1 MNNFYEKHC
10 NDFYQYIIRNE
21 KQLKQEVRKNITYEE
36 ELFDEAYSDTIVK
49 VANAILVNHKI
60 IEDFRY
66 YFFISFKQNF
76 IQLQNKKRKIDKL
89 KTYGFKDCEGLII
102 ENFDNELCFSSN
114 RCLCNKHEERYERI
128 RILFKWLADYLEEHF
143 PPNEVDIYIVYYF
156 LKVGK
161 NRVSYKKMAD
171 IYDVELKYITN
182 VIQNIKRFV
191 KNDEIIIK
199 KKEEILYNGDI
210 DYVNS

>member
-1 MNNFYEKHC
+1 MNDFYEKHC

-21 KQLKQEVRKNITYEE
+21 KQVKQEVRKNITYEE

-60 IEDFRY
+60 IDDFRY

-89 KTYGFKDCEGLII
+89 KTYGYKDCEGFFI
-102 ENFDNELCFSSN
+102 EDFDN
-114 RCLCNKHEERYERI
+114 EERYERI
-128 RILFKWLADYLEEHF
+128 RILFKWLSDYLEQHF

-161 NRVSYKKMAD
+161 NRVSYKKMAE

-191 KNDEIIIK
+191 KNDKIINK
-199 KKEEILYNGDI
+199 KKEEILYDGDFDI
-210 DYVNS
+210 VNS

>member
-49 VANAILVNHKI
+49 VANAILVNHKV

-89 KTYGFKDCEGLII
+89 KTYGYKECEGLII
-102 ENFDNELCFSSN
+102 EDYDNEQ
-114 RCLCNKHEERYERI
+114 RYDRI
-128 RILFKWLADYLEEHF
+128 KILFKWLSDYLEEHF

-161 NRVSYKKMAD
+161 NRVSYKKMAE

-191 KNDEIIIK
+191 KNDKIINK
-199 KKEEILYNGDI
+199 KKEEILYGTDF
-210 DYVNS
+210 DFDT

>member
-49 VANAILVNHKI
+49 VANAILVNHKV

-89 KTYGFKDCEGLII
+89 KTYGYKECEGLII
-102 ENFDNELCFSSN
+102 EDYDN
-114 RCLCNKHEERYERI
+114 EERYDRI
-128 RILFKWLADYLEEHF
+128 KILFKWLSDYLEEHF

-161 NRVSYKKMAD
+161 NRVSYKKMAE

-191 KNDEIIIK
+191 KNDEIINK

-210 DYVNS
+210 DFFNS

>member
-89 KTYGFKDCEGLII
+89 KTYGYKDCEGLII
-102 ENFDNELCFSSN
+102 EDYDN
-114 RCLCNKHEERYERI
+114 EERYGRI
-128 RILFKWLADYLEEHF
+128 RILFKWLSDYLEEHF

-191 KNDEIIIK
+191 KNDEIIK
-199 KKEEILYNGDI
+199 EKKEKILYGTDF
-210 DYVNS
+210 DFDT

>member
-1 MNNFYEKHC
+1 MNNFYQKHC

-49 VANAILVNHKI
+49 VANAILVNHKV

-89 KTYGFKDCEGLII
+89 KTYGYKDCEGLII
-102 ENFDNELCFSSN
+102 EDYDNEQ
-114 RCLCNKHEERYERI
+114 RYDRI
-128 RILFKWLADYLEEHF
+128 KILFKWLSDYLEEHF

-161 NRVSYKKMAD
+161 NRISYKKMAD

-191 KNDEIIIK
+191 KNDKIINK
-199 KKEEILYNGDI
+199 KKEEILYGTDF
-210 DYVNS
+210 DFDT

>member
-21 KQLKQEVRKNITYEE
+21 KQLKQEVMKNITYEE

-49 VANAILVNHKI
+49 VANAILVNHKV

-76 IQLQNKKRKIDKL
+76 IQLQNKRRKIDKL
-89 KTYGFKDCEGLII
+89 KTYGYKDCEGLII
-102 ENFDNELCFSSN
+102 EDYDN
-114 RCLCNKHEERYERI
+114 EERYDRI
-128 RILFKWLADYLEEHF
+128 RILFKWLSDYLEEYF

-191 KNDEIIIK
+191 KNDEIINK
-199 KKEEILYNGDI
+199 KKEEILYGTDF
-210 DYVNS
+210 DFDT

>member
-49 VANAILVNHKI
+49 VANAILVNHKV

-76 IQLQNKKRKIDKL
+76 IQLQNKKRKNDKL
-89 KTYGFKDCEGLII
+89 KTYGYKECEGLII
-102 ENFDNELCFSSN
+102 EDYDN
-114 RCLCNKHEERYERI
+114 EERYDRI
-128 RILFKWLADYLEEHF
+128 KILFKWLSDYLEEHF

-161 NRVSYKKMAD
+161 NRVSYKKMAE

-191 KNDEIIIK
+191 KNDEIINK
-199 KKEEILYNGDI
+199 KKEEILYGTDF
-210 DYVNS
+210 DFDT

>member
-49 VANAILVNHKI
+49 VANAILVNHKV

-89 KTYGFKDCEGLII
+89 KTYGYKDCEGLII
-102 ENFDNELCFSSN
+102 EDYDN
-114 RCLCNKHEERYERI
+114 EERYDRI
-128 RILFKWLADYLEEHF
+128 KILFKWLSDYLEEYF

-191 KNDEIIIK
+191 KNDEIINK
-199 KKEEILYNGDI
+199 KKEEILYGTDF
-210 DYVNS
+210 DFDT

>member
-49 VANAILVNHKI
+49 VANAILVNHKV

-89 KTYGFKDCEGLII
+89 KTYGYKDCEGLII
-102 ENFDNELCFSSN
+102 EDYDN
-114 RCLCNKHEERYERI
+114 EERYDRI
-128 RILFKWLADYLEEHF
+128 RILFKWLSDYLEEHF

-191 KNDEIIIK
+191 KNDEIINK
-199 KKEEILYNGDI
+199 KKEEILYGTDF
-210 DYVNS
+210 DFDT

>member
-49 VANAILVNHKI
+49 VANAILVNHKV

-76 IQLQNKKRKIDKL
+76 IQLQNKRRKIDKL
-89 KTYGFKDCEGLII
+89 KTYGYKDCEGLII
-102 ENFDNELCFSSN
+102 EDYDN
-114 RCLCNKHEERYERI
+114 EERYDRI
-128 RILFKWLADYLEEHF
+128 RILFKWLSDYLEEHF

-191 KNDEIIIK
+191 KNDEIINK
-199 KKEEILYNGDI
+199 KKEEILYNGDLEEF
-210 DYVNS
+210 SEL

>member
-49 VANAILVNHKI
+49 VANAILVNHKV

-89 KTYGFKDCEGLII
+89 KTYGYKECEGLII
-102 ENFDNELCFSSN
+102 EDYDN
-114 RCLCNKHEERYERI
+114 EERYDRI
-128 RILFKWLADYLEEHF
+128 KILFKWLSDYLEEHF

-161 NRVSYKKMAD
+161 NRVSYKKMAE

-191 KNDEIIIK
+191 KNDEIINK
-199 KKEEILYNGDI
+199 KKEEILYGSDF
-210 DYVNS
+210 DFDT

>member
-76 IQLQNKKRKIDKL
+76 IQLQNKKRKIDKM

-102 ENFDNELCFSSN
+102 EDFDN
-114 RCLCNKHEERYERI
+114 EERYERI
-128 RILFKWLADYLEEHF
+128 RILFKWLSDYLEEHF

-191 KNDEIIIK
+191 KNDEIINK
-199 KKEEILYNGDI
+199 KKEEILYNGDFDI
-210 DYVNS
+210 VNT

>member
-49 VANAILVNHKI
+49 VANAILVNHKVI
-60 IEDFRY
+60 DDFRY

-89 KTYGFKDCEGLII
+89 KTYGYKECEGLII
-102 ENFDNELCFSSN
+102 EDYDN
-114 RCLCNKHEERYERI
+114 EERYDRI
-128 RILFKWLADYLEEHF
+128 KILFKWLSDYLEEHF

-161 NRVSYKKMAD
+161 NRVSYKKMAE

-191 KNDEIIIK
+191 KNDEIINK
-199 KKEEILYNGDI
+199 KKEEILYGSDF
-210 DYVNS
+210 DFDT

>member
-10 NDFYQYIIRNE
+10 NDFYQYIITHE
-21 KQLKQEVRKNITYEE
+21 KQLKQEVRKNITYEQ

-76 IQLQNKKRKIDKL
+76 IQLQNKKRKIDKM
-89 KTYGFKDCEGLII
+89 KTYGYKDCEGLII
-102 ENFDNELCFSSN
+102 EDFDDEQ
-114 RCLCNKHEERYERI
+114 RYERI
-128 RILFKWLADYLEEHF
+128 RILFKWLADYLEQHF

-191 KNDEIIIK
+191 KNDQIIK
-199 KKEEILYNGDI
+199 EKKEMILYNDGD
-210 DYVNS
+210 DFDFNT

>member
-49 VANAILVNHKI
+49 VANAILVNHKV

-89 KTYGFKDCEGLII
+89 KTYGYKDCEGLIN
-102 ENFDNELCFSSN
+102 EDYDN
-114 RCLCNKHEERYERI
+114 EERYDRI
-128 RILFKWLADYLEEHF
+128 KMLFKWLSDYLEEHF

-161 NRVSYKKMAD
+161 NRVSYKKMAE

-191 KNDEIIIK
+191 KNDEIINK
-199 KKEEILYNGDI
+199 KKEEILYGTDF
-210 DYVNS
+210 DFDT

>member
-1 MNNFYEKHC
+1 MNDFYEKHC

-76 IQLQNKKRKIDKL
+76 IQLQNKKRKIDKM

-102 ENFDNELCFSSN
+102 ENFDNE
-114 RCLCNKHEERYERI
+114 ERYERI
-128 RILFKWLADYLEEHF
+128 RILFKWLADYLEQHF

-161 NRVSYKKMAD
+161 NRVSYQKMAD

-199 KKEEILYNGDI
+199 KKEEILYGTDF
-210 DYVNS
+210 DFDT

>member
-1 MNNFYEKHC
+1 MNDFYEKHC

-89 KTYGFKDCEGLII
+89 KTYGYKDCEGLII
-102 ENFDNELCFSSN
+102 EDFDN
-114 RCLCNKHEERYERI
+114 EERYERI
-128 RILFKWLADYLEEHF
+128 RILFKWLSDYLEEHF

-191 KNDEIIIK
+191 KNDEIINK
-199 KKEEILYNGDI
+199 KKEEILYGTDF
-210 DYVNS
+210 DFDT

>member
-49 VANAILVNHKI
+49 VANAILVNHKV

-89 KTYGFKDCEGLII
+89 KTYGYKECEGLII
-102 ENFDNELCFSSN
+102 EDYDN
-114 RCLCNKHEERYERI
+114 EERYDRI
-128 RILFKWLADYLEEHF
+128 RILFKWLSDYLEEHF

-161 NRVSYKKMAD
+161 NRVSYKKMAE

-191 KNDEIIIK
+191 KNDEIINK
-199 KKEEILYNGDI
+199 KKEEILHGSDF
-210 DYVNS
+210 DFDT

>member
-49 VANAILVNHKI
+49 VANAILVNHKV

-76 IQLQNKKRKIDKL
+76 IQLQNKRRKIDKL
-89 KTYGFKDCEGLII
+89 KTYGYKDCEGLIV
-102 ENFDNELCFSSN
+102 EDYDN
-114 RCLCNKHEERYERI
+114 EERYDRI
-128 RILFKWLADYLEEHF
+128 KILFKWLSDYLEEYF

-191 KNDEIIIK
+191 KNDEIISKK
-199 KKEEILYNGDI
+199 KKEILYGSDF
-210 DYVNS
+210 DFDT

>member
-1 MNNFYEKHC
+1 MNDFYEKHC

-49 VANAILVNHKI
+49 VANAILVNHKV

-102 ENFDNELCFSSN
+102 EDFDNE
-114 RCLCNKHEERYERI
+114 ERYDRI
-128 RILFKWLADYLEEHF
+128 RILFKWLSDYLEEHF

-191 KNDEIIIK
+191 KNDEIINK
-199 KKEEILYNGDI
+199 KKEEILYDGDFDI
-210 DYVNS
+210 VNS

>member
-49 VANAILVNHKI
+49 VANAILVNHKV

-76 IQLQNKKRKIDKL
+76 VQLQNKRRKIDKL
-89 KTYGFKDCEGLII
+89 KTYGYKDCEGLII
-102 ENFDNELCFSSN
+102 EDYDN
-114 RCLCNKHEERYERI
+114 EERYDRI
-128 RILFKWLADYLEEHF
+128 KILFKWLSDYLEEHF

-191 KNDEIIIK
+191 KNDEIINK
-199 KKEEILYNGDI
+199 KKEEILYGTDF
-210 DYVNS
+210 DFDT

>member
-1 MNNFYEKHC
+1 MNDFYEKHC

-49 VANAILVNHKI
+49 VANAILVNHKV

-76 IQLQNKKRKIDKL
+76 IQLQNKKRKIDKM
-89 KTYGFKDCEGLII
+89 KTYGYKDCEGLII
-102 ENFDNELCFSSN
+102 ENFDNE
-114 RCLCNKHEERYERI
+114 ERYERI
-128 RILFKWLADYLEEHF
+128 RILFKWLSDYLEEHF

-191 KNDEIIIK
+191 KNDEIINK
-199 KKEEILYNGDI
+199 KKEEILYGTDF
-210 DYVNS
+210 DFDT

>member
-1 MNNFYEKHC
+1 MNDFYEKHC

-89 KTYGFKDCEGLII
+89 KTYGYKDCEGLII
-102 ENFDNELCFSSN
+102 EDYDN
-114 RCLCNKHEERYERI
+114 EERYERI
-128 RILFKWLADYLEEHF
+128 RILFKWLSDYLEEHF

-191 KNDEIIIK
+191 KNDEIINK
-199 KKEEILYNGDI
+199 KKEEILYNDGDTDI
-210 DYVNS
+210 FDT

>member
-49 VANAILVNHKI
+49 VANAILVNHKV

-76 IQLQNKKRKIDKL
+76 IQLQNKRRKIDKL
-89 KTYGFKDCEGLII
+89 KTYGYKDCEGLIN
-102 ENFDNELCFSSN
+102 EDYDN
-114 RCLCNKHEERYERI
+114 EERYDRI
-128 RILFKWLADYLEEHF
+128 KILFKWLSDYLEEHF

-191 KNDEIIIK
+191 KNDEIINK
-199 KKEEILYNGDI
+199 KKEEILYGSDF
-210 DYVNS
+210 DFDT

>member
-21 KQLKQEVRKNITYEE
+21 KQLKQEVKKNITYEE

-49 VANAILVNHKI
+49 VAYAILVNHKV

-89 KTYGFKDCEGLII
+89 KTYGYKDCEGLII
-102 ENFDNELCFSSN
+102 EDYDN
-114 RCLCNKHEERYERI
+114 EERYDRI
-128 RILFKWLADYLEEHF
+128 KILFKWLSDYLEEHF

-161 NRVSYKKMAD
+161 NRVSYKKMAE

-191 KNDEIIIK
+191 KNDEIINK
-199 KKEEILYNGDI
+199 KKEEILYGSDF
-210 DYVNS
+210 DFDT

>member
-89 KTYGFKDCEGLII
+89 KTYGYKDCEGLII
-102 ENFDNELCFSSN
+102 EDYDN
-114 RCLCNKHEERYERI
+114 EERYDRI
-128 RILFKWLADYLEEHF
+128 RILFKWLSDYLEEHF

-191 KNDEIIIK
+191 KNDEIINK
-199 KKEEILYNGDI
+199 KKEEILYGTDF
-210 DYVNS
+210 DFDT

>member
-49 VANAILVNHKI
+49 VANAILVNHKV

-89 KTYGFKDCEGLII
+89 KTYGYKDCEGLIN
-102 ENFDNELCFSSN
+102 EDYDN
-114 RCLCNKHEERYERI
+114 EERYDRI
-128 RILFKWLADYLEEHF
+128 KILFKWLSDYLEEYF

-191 KNDEIIIK
+191 KNDKIINK
-199 KKEEILYNGDI
+199 KKEEILYGTDF
-210 DYVNS
+210 DFDT

>member
-49 VANAILVNHKI
+49 VANAILVNHKV

-76 IQLQNKKRKIDKL
+76 IQLQNKRRKIDKL
-89 KTYGFKDCEGLII
+89 KTYGYKECEGLII
-102 ENFDNELCFSSN
+102 EDYDNEQ
-114 RCLCNKHEERYERI
+114 RYDRI
-128 RILFKWLADYLEEHF
+128 KILFKWLSDYLEEHF

-161 NRVSYKKMAD
+161 NRVSYKKMAE

-191 KNDEIIIK
+191 KNDKIINK
-199 KKEEILYNGDI
+199 KKEEILYGSDF
-210 DYVNS
+210 DFDT

>member
-89 KTYGFKDCEGLII
+89 KTYGYKDCEGLII
-102 ENFDNELCFSSN
+102 EDFDN
-114 RCLCNKHEERYERI
+114 EERYERI
-128 RILFKWLADYLEEHF
+128 RILFKWLADYLEQHF

-191 KNDEIIIK
+191 KNDEIINK
-199 KKEEILYNGDI
+199 KKEEILYGTDF
-210 DYVNS
+210 DFDT

>member
-49 VANAILVNHKI
+49 VANAILVNHKV

-76 IQLQNKKRKIDKL
+76 IQLQNKKRKIDKM

-102 ENFDNELCFSSN
+102 ENFDNE
-114 RCLCNKHEERYERI
+114 ERYERI
-128 RILFKWLADYLEEHF
+128 RILFKWLADYLEQHF

-161 NRVSYKKMAD
+161 NRVSYQKMAD

-199 KKEEILYNGDI
+199 KKEEILYGTDF
-210 DYVNS
+210 DFDT

>member
-1 MNNFYEKHC
+1 MNDFYEKHC

-76 IQLQNKKRKIDKL
+76 IQLQNKKRKIDKM
-89 KTYGFKDCEGLII
+89 KTYGYKDCEGLII
-102 ENFDNELCFSSN
+102 EDYNN
-114 RCLCNKHEERYERI
+114 EERYDRI
-128 RILFKWLADYLEEHF
+128 RILFKWLSDYLEEHF

-191 KNDEIIIK
+191 KNDEIINK
-199 KKEEILYNGDI
+199 KKEEILYNGDLEEF
-210 DYVNS
+210 SEL

>member
-49 VANAILVNHKI
+49 VANAILVNHKV

-76 IQLQNKKRKIDKL
+76 IQLQNKRRKIDKL
-89 KTYGFKDCEGLII
+89 KTYGYKDCEGLIN
-102 ENFDNELCFSSN
+102 EDYDN
-114 RCLCNKHEERYERI
+114 EERYDRI
-128 RILFKWLADYLEEHF
+128 KILFKWLSDYLEEHF

-182 VIQNIKRFV
+182 VIQNIKRLV
-191 KNDEIIIK
+191 KNDEIINK
-199 KKEEILYNGDI
+199 KKEEILYGSDF
-210 DYVNS
+210 DFDT

>member
-49 VANAILVNHKI
+49 VANAILVNHKVI
-60 IEDFRY
+60 DDFRY

-89 KTYGFKDCEGLII
+89 KTYGYKECEGLII
-102 ENFDNELCFSSN
+102 EDYDNEQ
-114 RCLCNKHEERYERI
+114 RYDRI
-128 RILFKWLADYLEEHF
+128 KILFKWLSDYLEEHF

-161 NRVSYKKMAD
+161 NRVSYKKMAE

-191 KNDEIIIK
+191 KNDEIINK
-199 KKEEILYNGDI
+199 KKEEILYGSDF
-210 DYVNS
+210 DFDT

>member
-1 MNNFYEKHC
+1 MNDFYEKHC

-102 ENFDNELCFSSN
+102 EDFDN
-114 RCLCNKHEERYERI
+114 EERYERI
-128 RILFKWLADYLEEHF
+128 RILFKWLADYLEQHF

-191 KNDEIIIK
+191 KNNEIINK
-199 KKEEILYNGDI
+199 KKEEILYGTDF
-210 DYVNS
+210 DFDT

>member
-89 KTYGFKDCEGLII
+89 KTYGYKDCEGLII
-102 ENFDNELCFSSN
+102 EDFDNE
-114 RCLCNKHEERYERI
+114 ERYDRI
-128 RILFKWLADYLEEHF
+128 KILFKWLSDYLEEHF

-191 KNDEIIIK
+191 KNDEIINK
-199 KKEEILYNGDI
+199 KKEEILYGI
-210 DYVNS
+210 DFDFDT

>member
-49 VANAILVNHKI
+49 VANAILVNHKVI
-60 IEDFRY
+60 DDFRY

-89 KTYGFKDCEGLII
+89 KTYGYKECEGLII
-102 ENFDNELCFSSN
+102 EDYDN
-114 RCLCNKHEERYERI
+114 EERYDRI
-128 RILFKWLADYLEEHF
+128 KILFKWLSDYLEEHF

-161 NRVSYKKMAD
+161 NRVSYKKMAE

-191 KNDEIIIK
+191 KNDEIINK
-199 KKEEILYNGDI
+199 KKEEILYNGTDF
-210 DYVNS
+210 DFDT

>member
-1 MNNFYEKHC
+1 MNDFYEKHC

-21 KQLKQEVRKNITYEE
+21 KQLKQEVRKNITYEQ

-76 IQLQNKKRKIDKL
+76 IQLQNKKRKIDKM
-89 KTYGFKDCEGLII
+89 KTYGYKDCEGLII
-102 ENFDNELCFSSN
+102 EDFDN
-114 RCLCNKHEERYERI
+114 EERYERI
-128 RILFKWLADYLEEHF
+128 RILFKWLADYLEQHF

-161 NRVSYKKMAD
+161 NRVSYQKMAD

-199 KKEEILYNGDI
+199 KKEEILYGTDF
-210 DYVNS
+210 DFDT

>member
-89 KTYGFKDCEGLII
+89 KTYGYKDCEGLII
-102 ENFDNELCFSSN
+102 EDYNN
-114 RCLCNKHEERYERI
+114 EERYERI
-128 RILFKWLADYLEEHF
+128 RILFKWLSDYLEEHF

-191 KNDEIIIK
+191 KNDEIINK
-199 KKEEILYNGDI
+199 KKEEILYGTDF
-210 DYVNS
+210 DFDT